1 MSLCRKTKT
10 NAPLMYEVPNK
21 DMMKSEIMPHSSV
34 VKHGYASKSEWAE
47 AIQCSL
53 HKQKTACRWPI
64 TSAFPRC
71 CCRCMWAACPATAR
85 AGCCKRTSFRCRCPL
100 ARAWNMIIF
109 VIFSA
114 QNLTLWAPFFS
125 PIVHLPAKN
134 RFSRRFVLMQ
144 KGGSMW
150 MQWNEYLFEKAAI
163 CTNFWAV
170 YSKI

>member
-1 MSLCRKTKT
+1 MSLCCKTKT
-10 NAPLMYEVPNK
+10 NAPIMYEVPNK

-100 ARAWNMIIF
+100 ARAWNIIIF
-109 VIFSA
+109 VMFSA
-114 QNLTLWAPFFS
+114 ENLTLWVPFFS
-125 PIVHLPAKN
+125 PIVHLAAKN
-134 RFSRRFVLMQ
+134 RFSRGFVLMQ
-144 KGGSMW
+144 NEVSLRIR
-150 MQWNEYLFEKAAI
+150 QNEYLFERSAI